1 MHYLY
6 GDSAPSPLTSNFL
19 EFLRDAIDFAVFV
32 LQADERIE
40 AGKVKSAALRA
51 VAEEELAALD
61 RFASA
66 MSTAIDGAEQGPAGS
81 PAAQC
86 AARLAHLL
94 GSTRGAVADAVR
106 NKLAAD
112 IAAIDA
118 DEAAARAAC
127 VDALG
132 VLLGPHTPP
141 GTTTTLR
148 LVLGADGA
156 YDAHVAGDSSFGL
169 DWVFELAVP
178 PESPWASTL
187 RLEQVM
193 SNLEIRAP
201 LVTGW
206 ITKEVKVRPQH
217 LDRYLVKE
225 LTGTDGAVI
234 LELRTEPGVETGFDL
249 EADLDAG
256 TLAMTRV
263 GPSDD
268 ASIGPFEVHPDDLPV
283 LLDVARKLFDSAA
296 ELERGRLVEATLGDG
311 TFGALA
317 TFVPFVE
324 RLVGT
329 LAPITR
335 EIAKRS
341 LTPTELVLR
350 RALADDRREELFVT
364 KASLREK
371 LLPLAAPQRAFF
383 APLALD
389 VESPSAQKSPP
400 LPAPPGPPR
409 IPVPPRAEVQPSRPK
424 LPAPRPTAAS
434 PPRPTAASPPRPPPP
449 PPPPRASSE
458 PTLEIIHDADSQRR
472 NEPFVEAVKRIVLV
486 LRSGRT
492 DEGYRQYA
500 ELISSASFTEYRPED
515 QRQALK
521 LLLMAKAPEA
531 RSEAVES
538 AYVAALAR
546 IQALV
551 DALAEPTD
559 YEMLGV
565 AHLQLGDKK
574 AAGAAFDT
582 ALKLERARDPSS
594 ELCASLSRRVGQLS
608 TFN

>member
-6 GDSAPSPLTSNFL
+6 GDSAPSQLTSNFL

-40 AGKVKSAALRA
+40 AGKVKGAALRA

-66 MSTAIDGAEQGPAGS
+66 MSTAIDGAEKGPAGS

-94 GSTRGAVADAVR
+94 GTTRGAIADAVR

-156 YDAHVAGDSSFGL
+156 YDAHVAGDSSFGV
-169 DWVFELAVP
+169 DWIFELAVP

-187 RLEQVM
+187 RLEQIA

-268 ASIGPFEVHPDDLPV
+268 ASVGPFEVHPDDLPV

-296 ELERGRLVEATLGDG
+296 ELERARLVDATLGDG

-350 RALADDRREELFVT
+350 RALSDDRREELFVT

-371 LLPLAAPQRAFF
+371 LLPLAAPQRALF

-389 VESPSAQKSPP
+389 VESPSPQKSPP

-424 LPAPRPTAAS
+424 LPTPRP
-434 PPRPTAASPPRPPPP
+434 PAASPPRPPP
-449 PPPPRASSE
+449 RTSSE
-458 PTLEIIHDADSQRR
+458 PTLEIIHDVDSQRHHV
-472 NEPFVEAVKRIVLV
+472 PFVEAVKKIVLV
-486 LRSGRT
+486 LRSGQT

-500 ELISSASFTEYRPED
+500 ELISSASFTEYRPDD

-521 LLLMAKAPEA
+521 LLLMAKAPQA

-594 ELCASLSRRVGQLS
+594 ELCASLSRRVSQLNA
-608 TFN
+608 FN